1 MSGSCTAQDIA
12 GSWRG
17 LDGPLREVDQK
28 GFVGLGD
35 GCFLVCD
42 LSGEQT
48 PSSLLLVLGKVIS
61 QVPRAWYAFPTLDL
75 ALCN

>member
-28 GFVGLGD
+28 GFVGPGD
-35 GCFLVCD
+35 GCSFWSVIFLENKH
-42 LSGEQT
+42 LQAS
-48 PSSLLLVLGKVIS
+48 
-61 QVPRAWYAFPTLDL
+61 Y
-75 ALCN
+75 

>member
-28 GFVGLGD
+28 GFVGPGD
-35 GCFLVCD
+35 GCSFWSVIFLKNKH
-42 LSGEQT
+42 LQAS
-48 PSSLLLVLGKVIS
+48 
-61 QVPRAWYAFPTLDL
+61 Y
-75 ALCN
+75 